1 MNREDLGTAMS
12 LAVMTYVRAGK
23 IDFLASVQNFV
34 VWHKSESQKVYLW
47 SKLKKSSLFDAHLE
61 IPSKYFI
68 NIAQGPGAEWTAEW
82 RQLRSIIVKTRN
94 AIYISNQS
102 SHVHYVLHA
111 WHFETGAE
119 EMSLFAFFFVVE

>member
-12 LAVMTYVRAGK
+12 LAIMTYVRQIIVRAGK

-34 VWHKSESQKVYLW
+34 VWNKRESQKVYLL

-68 NIAQGPGAEWTAEW
+68 NIAQGPGAE
-82 RQLRSIIVKTRN
+82 
-94 AIYISNQS
+94 
-102 SHVHYVLHA
+102 
-111 WHFETGAE
+111 
-119 EMSLFAFFFVVE
+119 